1 MNIIVKR
8 KHFLPNCTIGTL
20 EVCYEDNPLQC
31 VYVCDTLEPTFRDL
45 QKVKKVKGKTAIPC
59 GEYDVRYRMS
69 MKFNQNMPYLEDVP
83 NFKGIMIHTGNNPKD
98 TQGCILVGV
107 NPRGSNG
114 IVMPRLVSSRD
125 SFNRIN
131 ELIYK
136 AIKSEEG
143 VKVIIMNV

>member
-1 MNIIVKR
+1 
-8 KHFLPNCTIGTL
+8 
-20 EVCYEDNPLQC
+20 
-31 VYVCDTLEPTFRDL
+31 
-45 QKVKKVKGKTAIPC
+45 
-59 GEYDVRYRMS
+59 
-69 MKFNQNMPYLEDVP
+69 
-83 NFKGIMIHTGNNPKD
+83 MIHTGNNPKD

-131 ELIYK
+131 DLIYK

>member
-1 MNIIVKR
+1 M
-8 KHFLPNCTIGTL
+8 

-131 ELIYK
+131 DLIYK

-143 VKVIIMNV
+143 VKVIIVNV

>member
-1 MNIIVKR
+1 MNIVIKR
-8 KHFLPNCTIGTL
+8 RYFLPNCTIGTL

-98 TQGCILVGV
+98 TQG
-107 NPRGSNG
+107 
-114 IVMPRLVSSRD
+114 RD
-125 SFNRIN
+125 R
-131 ELIYK
+131 
-136 AIKSEEG
+136 KS
-143 VKVIIMNV
+143 VV